1 MCRLVKR
8 ICKANQIR
16 IKKKHMF
23 KLNNGSRISLPLV
36 AIETKNPA
44 INPISVH
51 FIVVKPRYLIT
62 FKNKQNFL
70 MF

>member
-1 MCRLVKR
+1 
-8 ICKANQIR
+8 
-16 IKKKHMF
+16 MF

-51 FIVVKPRYLIT
+51 FIVVNPRYLIT